1 MPKITFV
8 DTLPGGAAR
17 GPRPT
22 LDHADIATQLE
33 AHSTEWGKVA
43 AAKTP
48 AAAYSLAQ
56 RIKTAHFQAYEP
68 AGSFEAAARTI
79 QARGAK
85 PEFHV
90 YTRYVG

>member
-1 MPKITFV
+1 MPEITFV

-17 GPRPT
+17 GPRPI
-22 LDHADIATQLE
+22 LDHADIATQLG
-33 AHSTEWGKVA
+33 ARPTEWGKVTS
-43 AAKTP
+43 AKTP

-56 RIKTAHFQAYEP
+56 RIKTAHFTAYEP

-79 QARGAK
+79 QAKGAK

-90 YTRYVG
+90 YARYVG